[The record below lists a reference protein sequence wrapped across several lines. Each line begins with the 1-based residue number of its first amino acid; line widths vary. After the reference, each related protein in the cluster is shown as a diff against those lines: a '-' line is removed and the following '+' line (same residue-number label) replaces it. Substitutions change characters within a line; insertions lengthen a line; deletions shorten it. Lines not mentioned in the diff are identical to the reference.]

1 MSNISTLEVNLS
13 DDHLK
18 RVSRASPSQAIEELI
33 WNSLDADATNISV
46 RIESNE
52 IGNQSIA
59 IEDNGTG
66 ISEKQ
71 ARNYLGYIGNSWK
84 SARSETASGRP
95 IHGQKGEGRFKA
107 FSLGRI
113 VDWESVFQ
121 QDNNF
126 HKLVIS
132 LNSDRANKFNVVKAV
147 LSDSSKTKSIIRI
160 SELNKKVAA
169 HNFDELKNKLTQTFS
184 PYLHAYPDIKILL
197 NGYPINPNEA
207 IKDVSEY
214 KLELDSIVGTHE
226 VKIIEWIDIKSK
238 QLLLCK
244 SNGTVL
250 KELKAE
256 PNRVRNLG
264 YSFSA
269 YLISDYITK
278 LNSESSLDLIDLDA
292 DGKDLLEA
300 AYQKINNHFKAKKA
314 EEHLLRLQRWKEA
327 GIYPF
332 EENND
337 LGVIETAKREIFD
350 IIASKVEDNLPK
362 FASSNDK
369 TKKFTFRLL
378 SQALED
384 NPQSMQAIM
393 IEVLNLNIEEQNEFA
408 KLLEKTSL
416 SHIIKSAKIVA
427 DRLDF
432 LESLHTLVFD
442 YKQSLL
448 ERDQLHKILENEG
461 WIFDE
466 HFSLSGSEKRLE
478 DVLKIH
484 LQLLGERCED
494 ESKVLINDEKQ
505 GRVDLML
512 SKSIEVRPGHKDF
525 LVVEL
530 KRPNKKID
538 NNVTGQLMGYAQA
551 VKNDERFETSNC
563 KWKFIAV
570 SNQIDQIAQMSAN
583 SMGSP
588 KGCIYQ
594 ESGIEVYIM
603 TWSEVITNAR
613 ARLKFY
619 QEQLRYEADTET
631 SLSYLHK
638 MHNEFIPKDIQKQ
651 DLECLLDSVSV

>member
-18 RVSRASPSQAIEELI
+18 RVSRASPIQAIEELI

-46 RIESNE
+46 RIESND
-52 IGNQSIA
+52 IGNQSIT

-84 SARSETASGRP
+84 ASRSETESGRP

-107 FSLGRI
+107 FSLGRV

-121 QDNNF
+121 QDDNF

-132 LNSDRANKFNVVKAV
+132 LNSDRANKFDVLKAAQ
-147 LSDSSKTKSIIRI
+147 SNDKETKSVIRI
-160 SELNKKVAA
+160 SELNKKVAG
-169 HNFDELKNKLTQTFS
+169 HNFNELRNKLTQTFS
-184 PYLHAYPDIKILL
+184 PYLYAYSDIKILI
-197 NGYPINPNEA
+197 NGYPINPDEA
-207 IKDVSEY
+207 IEGIIEY
-214 KLELDSIVGTHE
+214 ELELDSIVGTHK
-226 VKIIEWIDIKSK
+226 VKIIEWLEIKSK

-244 SNGTVL
+244 SNGTIL
-250 KELKAE
+250 KEQRVE
-256 PNRVRNLG
+256 PHRIRSLG

-278 LNSESSLDLIDLDA
+278 LNSESSLDLVDLDA
-292 DGKDLLEA
+292 DGKDLLEV
-300 AYQKINNHFKAKKA
+300 AYQQINNHFKTKKA
-314 EEHLLRLQRWKEA
+314 KEHLLRLQRWKEA

-362 FASSNDK
+362 FANSNDK
-369 TKKFTFRLL
+369 TKKFTFKLL

-393 IEVLNLNIEEQNEFA
+393 TEVLNLSTEEQDEFA

-432 LESLHTLVFD
+432 IESLHTLVFD
-442 YKQSLL
+442 HKKSLL
-448 ERDQLHKILENEG
+448 ERDQLHKILETEG

-466 HFSLSGSEKRLE
+466 HFSLAGSEKRLE
-478 DVLKIH
+478 DVLDIH
-484 LQLLGERCED
+484 LKLLGKRSED
-494 ESKVLINDEKQ
+494 DEDVLINDERQ

-512 SKSIEVRPGHKDF
+512 SKSVEVRPGHKDF

-538 NNVTGQLMGYAQA
+538 NDVIGQLMGYAQA
-551 VKNDERFETSNC
+551 VNDDERFDKSNC

-570 SNQIDQIAQMSAN
+570 SNQFDSIAKMRAN
-583 SMGSP
+583 NIGLP
-588 KGCIYQ
+588 KGCVHQ
-594 ESGIEVYIM
+594 VSGIEIYIM
-603 TWSEVITNAR
+603 TWSEVITNAK

-638 MHNEFIPKDIQKQ
+638 MHNEFIPKNIQKQ
-651 DLECLLDSVSV
+651 DSECLMDSV